1 MEIFILG
8 PICLGSDTHRVG
20 LGSDKERGVLA
31 SLALSAGRPVALDAL
46 IDRLWDG
53 TPPGKARESVHTYVS
68 RIRKSIRMAAAGTA
82 LPKAAAI
89 THHAH
94 TYTLEILPERIDWHR
109 FQDLVSRARRL
120 SDDGSDDRAVALL
133 HQADD
138 LWRGDALAGLPGSWA
153 ERMRT
158 SLTEQRLSAT
168 TSRIAMQLHL
178 GRFSEVIGVLCSLVG
193 QFPDDET
200 LLGYY
205 MLACYGC
212 GRHADALRIY
222 QEARRKLRTE
232 LGSDPSEELARIHQ
246 RILRRAPARE
256 ILFDGPQHAPDTF
269 RTAYAPRNLPR
280 QAALVGRRTEMRR
293 FHAVIAAASRDEGDG
308 YAAIVALEAISGMAG
323 VGKTALAV
331 NAASALGRHFPD
343 GQLYIDLRTH
353 ASVQEPLSAS
363 TALATLLRLL
373 GVPANSIPSA
383 LEERMDLWRT
393 LLSHKRAVIILD
405 DAADTDQVRPLLPG
419 LSPSLI
425 IITSRRHLAGLPGA
439 HPLALDVLPPQ
450 DAVDLFRAF
459 SGQERTQD
467 ATGISRIVNLCG
479 NLPLAIEIA
488 ANRFNARPS
497 WSLSDLRERLTR
509 GPGRL
514 AELHDGY
521 SEVARAFEMSYQT
534 LTPAQQSAFR
544 RLALHLGA
552 EFGPHAASALMGL
565 PQQQTEQLLESLL
578 YCHLL
583 QEPRPDRYR
592 FHDLLGE
599 YARALAHSEDDEE
612 TREQAVQRLVDFYLS
627 ATEAADTLVYPQRA
641 RMARQRAD
649 STAGTIGIRL
659 PWRDA
664 EAAKEWLATERS
676 NLLTVERYARTHGVP
691 RQAALLSHALS
702 EFLDAECH
710 WVDTD
715 RMQRHAVDHWKQ
727 AGDQRALC
735 LALLDLSATRTNT
748 GHYPEAMAAARHAL
762 ELARTTNA
770 PDAEADALRKLG
782 ILHWNHGQNHEAL
795 AAHREAIAVHERSGN
810 TWGQARCENNYA
822 ISLLHLGKHQ
832 EALEYFTRAIDT
844 FQQAGDRR
852 NSAKCINNLGDLH
865 LQVGNVEL
873 ARQTYET
880 SLALTK
886 NVGSLSDVATMQA
899 NLAGLLSASADR
911 HDVASG
917 MDMFRECLFTFRRLG
932 DRKNEGNALIGLGKA
947 HFGLGQFTE
956 AATHHQQALTL
967 ARSIGAAQE
976 EARALRCLGS
986 AEAALGSLAAAAEHL
1001 CAAISLA
1008 HRIHFPEEEARA
1020 TDVLAEVRL
1029 REGSHEA
1036 ALALWRQAFEL
1047 FSGLDA
1053 GEAARVAR
1061 HLDAKSATD

>member
-1 MEIFILG
+1 
-8 PICLGSDTHRVG
+8 
-20 LGSDKERGVLA
+20 
-31 SLALSAGRPVALDAL
+31 
-46 IDRLWDG
+46 
-53 TPPGKARESVHTYVS
+53 
-68 RIRKSIRMAAAGTA
+68 MAAAGTG
-82 LPKAAAI
+82 LPEAAAI

-109 FQDLVSRARRL
+109 FRALVSRARRL
-120 SDDGSDDRAVALL
+120 SDDGGDDRAVALL

-138 LWRGDALAGLPGSWA
+138 LWRGDPLAGLPGSWA
-153 ERMRT
+153 ERTRT
-158 SLTEQRLSAT
+158 SLAEQRLSAT
-168 TSRIAMQLHL
+168 TSRIAMQLRL
-178 GRFSEVIGVLCSLVG
+178 GRFSEVVGVLCSLVD

-246 RILRRAPARE
+246 RILRRVPARE
-256 ILFDGPQHAPDTF
+256 VLFDGPQHAPDTF
-269 RTAYAPRNLPR
+269 RTDYAPHNLPR
-280 QAALVGRRTEMRR
+280 QVALVGRRPEMRR
-293 FHAVIAAASRDEGDG
+293 FHAVIAAASRTEGDG
-308 YAAIVALEAISGMAG
+308 YASIVALEAISGMAG

-353 ASVQEPLSAS
+353 ARVQEPMSAA

-373 GVPANSIPSA
+373 GVPATAIPAA
-383 LEERMDLWRT
+383 LEERTDLWRT
-393 LLSHKRAVIILD
+393 MLSHKRAVIILD

-439 HPLALDVLPPQ
+439 HSLALDVLPPQ
-450 DAVDLFRAF
+450 DAVALFRTF

-467 ATGISRIVNLCG
+467 TTGISRIVSLCG
-479 NLPLAIEIA
+479 HLPLAIEIA
-488 ANRFNARPS
+488 ANRFNARPA
-497 WSLSDLRERLTR
+497 WSLADLRERLTR

-521 SEVARAFEMSYQT
+521 SEVARAFEMSYLT

-565 PQQQTEQLLESLL
+565 PPQQTERLLESLL

-612 TREQAVQRLVDFYLS
+612 TRDQAVQRLIDYYLS
-627 ATEAADTLVYPQRA
+627 ATETADALVYPQRP

-649 STAGTIGIRL
+649 STTGTVGTRL

-664 EAAKEWLATERS
+664 EAAKEWLVTERS
-676 NLLTVERYARTHGVP
+676 NLLTVERHARTHGIP
-691 RQAALLSHALS
+691 RQAALLSHALA

-762 ELARTTNA
+762 ELARATHA

-782 ILHWNHGQNHEAL
+782 ILHWNHGRNHEAL
-795 AAHREAIAVHERSGN
+795 AAHREAIAVHVRSGN

-865 LQVGNVEL
+865 LQVGDVEL
-873 ARQTYET
+873 ARRTYET
-880 SLALTK
+880 SLALTMD
-886 NVGSLSDVATMQA
+886 VGSLSDVATMQA

-932 DRKNEGNALIGLGKA
+932 DRKNEGNALIGLGTA

-986 AEAALGSLAAAAEHL
+986 AEAALGHLAVAAEHL

-1020 TDVLAEVRL
+1020 TDALAEVRL
-1029 REGSHEA
+1029 REGSREA
-1036 ALALWRQAFEL
+1036 AQELWRQAFEL
-1047 FSGLDA
+1047 FNGLDKA
-1053 GEAARVAR
+1053 EASRVAR
-1061 HLDAKSATD
+1061 RLDTKDAKS

>member
-8 PICLGSDTHRVG
+8 PICLGSATHRVG

-68 RIRKSIRMAAAGTA
+68 RIRKSIRVAAAVSGGTES
-82 LPKAAAI
+82 AAI
-89 THHAH
+89 KHHAH

-120 SDDGSDDRAVALL
+120 SDDGCGGEAVALL

-138 LWRGDALAGLPGSWA
+138 LWRGDPLAGLPGSWA

-168 TSRIAMQLHL
+168 TSRIAMQLRL
-178 GRFSEVIGVLCSLVG
+178 GRFSEVIGVLSSLAG

-200 LLGYY
+200 LLGYH

-222 QEARRKLRTE
+222 QEARRKLRAE
-232 LGSDPSEELARIHQ
+232 LGCDPSEELARIHQ
-246 RILRRAPARE
+246 RILRRVPARE
-256 ILFDGPQHAPDTF
+256 VLFDGPPHAPDTF

-293 FHAVIAAASRDEGDG
+293 FHAVIAAASRTEGDG
-308 YAAIVALEAISGMAG
+308 YASIVALEAISGMAG

-353 ASVQEPLSAS
+353 ARVQEPMSAS
-363 TALATLLRLL
+363 IALATLLRLL
-373 GVPANSIPSA
+373 GVPASCIPSA
-383 LEERMDLWRT
+383 LEERTDLWRT

-439 HPLALDVLPPQ
+439 HSLALDVLPPQ
-450 DAVDLFRAF
+450 DAIALFRAF

-467 ATGISRIVNLCG
+467 TTGLSRIVSLCG
-479 NLPLAIEIA
+479 HLPLAIEIA

-497 WSLSDLRERLTR
+497 WSLADLRERLTR

-514 AELHDGY
+514 TELYDGY
-521 SEVARAFEMSYQT
+521 SEVARAFEMSYLT

-565 PQQQTEQLLESLL
+565 PQQQTERLLESLL

-612 TREQAVQRLVDFYLS
+612 TRDQAVRRLTDYYLS
-627 ATEAADTLVYPQRA
+627 ASETADALVYPQRP
-641 RMARQRAD
+641 RVTRQRAD
-649 STAGTIGIRL
+649 GTTGTVGSRL
-659 PWRDA
+659 AWRDA
-664 EAAKEWLATERS
+664 EAAKEWLTTERS
-676 NLLTVERYARTHGVP
+676 NLLTVERHARTHGVP
-691 RQAALLSHALS
+691 RQAALLSHALAG
-702 EFLDAECH
+702 FLDAECH

-762 ELARTTNA
+762 ELARITHA

-782 ILHWNHGQNHEAL
+782 ILHWNHGRNHEAL
-795 AAHREAIAVHERSGN
+795 AAHREAIAVHVRSGN
-810 TWGQARCENNYA
+810 TWSQARCENNYA
-822 ISLLHLGKHQ
+822 ISLLHLGEPR

-880 SLALTK
+880 SLALTMD
-886 NVGSLSDVATMQA
+886 VGSLSDVATVQA
-899 NLAGLLSASADR
+899 NLAGLLSTSADR

-932 DRKNEGNALIGLGKA
+932 DRKNEGNALIGLGTA

-956 AATHHQQALTL
+956 AAIHHQQALNL

-986 AEAALGSLAAAAEHL
+986 AEAALGSLAAAAENL
-1001 CAAISLA
+1001 RAAISLA
-1008 HRIHFPEEEARA
+1008 RRIHFPEEAARA

-1029 REGSHEA
+1029 REGSRDA
-1036 ALALWRQAFEL
+1036 AQTLWRQAFEL
-1047 FSGLDA
+1047 FSGLDKA
-1053 GEAARVAR
+1053 EASRVAR
-1061 HLDAKSATD
+1061 RLGQNTSNN